1 MFFYVV
7 FFFGGGGSPIY
18 LFLRGAWIRTQKAVE
33 PHYFCISLCLKK
45 KDSLLLNSEEFT
57 ERESLV

>member
-1 MFFYVV
+1 MFFYVL
-7 FFFGGGGSPIY
+7 FFWGVGSPIY

-45 KDSLLLNSEEFT
+45 KDTLLLNSEELT
-57 ERESLV
+57 EREP